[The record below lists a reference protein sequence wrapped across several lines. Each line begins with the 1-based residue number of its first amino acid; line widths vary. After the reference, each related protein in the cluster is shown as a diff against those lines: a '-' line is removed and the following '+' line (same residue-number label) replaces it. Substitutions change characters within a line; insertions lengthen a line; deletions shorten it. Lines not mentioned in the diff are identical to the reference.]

1 MSFVEEIL
9 SFEPGHAIFDM
20 DGTLI
25 HGDIS
30 EATLRYIFA
39 RKDRPLSPIVR
50 AALGTTDDLYRR
62 FEEICAEDFCYG
74 GNLAAQALAGWH
86 ISEVEA
92 LIDHC
97 FEVGDVRFRTE
108 VVDLAQQ
115 LATRHTVW
123 ILTGSADV
131 FGRAIGRRLGID
143 HVVGLGLKME
153 GDYFTDTLIPPCTC
167 GKGKVEAAQNL
178 ISSQPVFSIGDSP
191 TDLPLL
197 RIARVARTL
206 GRIANREFPA
216 FPS

>member
-30 EATLRYIFA
+30 ESVLRRIFA

-50 AALGTTDDLYRR
+50 AALGTTDDLFRR

-74 GNLAAQALAGWH
+74 GDIGAQALAGWSV
-86 ISEVEA
+86 SEIETLV
-92 LIDHC
+92 DHC
-97 FEVGDVRFRTE
+97 FEEGDVRFFDE
-108 VVDLAQQ
+108 VVDLTKQ

-123 ILTGSADV
+123 ILTGSADIL
-131 FGRAIGRRLGID
+131 GRAVGRRLGID
-143 HVVGLGLKME
+143 NVVGLRLKME

-167 GKGKVEAAQNL
+167 GKGKVDAAHSL

-197 RIARVARTL
+197 RIARVARTV

-216 FPS
+216 FP